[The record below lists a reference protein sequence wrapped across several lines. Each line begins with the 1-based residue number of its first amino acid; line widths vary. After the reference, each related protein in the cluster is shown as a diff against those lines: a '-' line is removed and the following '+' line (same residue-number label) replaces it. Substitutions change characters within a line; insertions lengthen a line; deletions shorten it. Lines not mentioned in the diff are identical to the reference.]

1 MNKPKLVILEGFDRI
16 GKDTLLRELESKNVG
31 FAYIQ
36 QTPDD
41 MPNYRNDK
49 IGFYNFLTKWLDDQ
63 SNDLI
68 ELSKTNDVIYLS
80 RFFASDYVYS
90 QIFNR
95 PNIANKFK
103 NKLENVFDIENVV
116 FLWKTYEDYSMR
128 CMDSKSELE
137 YNKLEFDRIQQLY
150 IKFAKE
156 NASNTN
162 IIYVENKDS
171 IQEIY
176 DKFVNRKNITTNNKI
191 KSMFDLFFDLKD
203 NTDLI
208 RLKNI
213 ITMNPGWYN
222 ESGFV
227 FTGVGK
233 NWYICEKVVKTFL
246 SMGIHAQALDPVHA
260 LHGDLGMIDG
270 QYVFFISKSGT
281 TEELIRL
288 AKSLRALR
296 NQGIKDC
303 VMIGFCLN
311 NEFEDKDHLYDY
323 LIKPSDKW
331 TKDKIYEFDKKN
343 IVPTLSI
350 NIMQM
355 ILDDFGVMLFE
366 TSESLV
372 DNYKYNHLAGENGRR
387 LGVDKLL
394 KEFTK

>member
-1 MNKPKLVILEGFDRI
+1 
-16 GKDTLLRELESKNVG
+16 
-31 FAYIQ
+31 
-36 QTPDD
+36 

-49 IGFYNFLTKWLDDQ
+49 VGFYKFLTKWLDDQ

-68 ELSKTNDVIYLS
+68 ELSKTNDTIYLS

-103 NKLENVFDIENVV
+103 TKLENVFDIENVV

-128 CMDSKSELE
+128 CMDSKSDLE

-156 NASNTN
+156 NEDNTN

-171 IQEIY
+171 MQEIY
-176 DKFVNRKNITTNNKI
+176 DIFANRKNITTNNKI

-203 NTDLI
+203 NEDLV
-208 RLKNI
+208 RLKKI
-213 ITMNPGWYN
+213 IASNPTWN
-222 ESGFV
+222 DNGFV

-233 NWYICEKVVKTFL
+233 NWYICEKIVKTFL

-288 AKSLRALR
+288 AKTLKALR

-311 NEFEDKDHLYDY
+311 SNFEDKDHLYDY

-366 TSESLV
+366 TSERLV
-372 DNYKYNHLAGENGRR
+372 NNYKYNHLAGENGRR